1 MLNFHRS
8 IGSPV
13 VLEKADE
20 LGLLY
25 LEEPGAFHSA
35 GHDPFIRTIVNT
47 KLQRMILRDRSHPS
61 LVIYNLINEWGGP
74 RARDK
79 ELTALRMEDM
89 KRRMPLIRAG

>member
-1 MLNFHRS
+1 MYATPEMAEKQILTAKALGLNMLNFHRS

-47 KLQRMILRDRSHPS
+47 KLQRMILRDG
-61 LVIYNLINEWGGP
+61 VIQVSSFI
-74 RARDK
+74 
-79 ELTALRMEDM
+79 
-89 KRRMPLIRAG
+89 I